1 MAKIK
6 EVKWYAKNEFF
17 YNEFHFWKD
26 QEIKGLTDEQMKGLN
41 DMIYS
46 KSAETEMEIVEE
58 SNKKGDKK

>member
-6 EVKWYAKNEFF
+6 ETKWYASYEFT
-17 YNEFHFWKD
+17 YNTFHFWKD

-41 DMIYS
+41 GMIYS

-58 SNKKGDKK
+58 TTKKGDKK